1 MLKLKQDCERMVKL
15 LWVLG
20 SLAYQF
26 PGFPFFWFIGLPD
39 TWVSPWFLKTKVLV
53 ARLILV
59 PRFPQV

>member
-39 TWVSPWFLKTKVLV
+39 TWVSS
-53 ARLILV
+53 LV
-59 PRFPQV
+59 PKNQGTRGPFDPGS